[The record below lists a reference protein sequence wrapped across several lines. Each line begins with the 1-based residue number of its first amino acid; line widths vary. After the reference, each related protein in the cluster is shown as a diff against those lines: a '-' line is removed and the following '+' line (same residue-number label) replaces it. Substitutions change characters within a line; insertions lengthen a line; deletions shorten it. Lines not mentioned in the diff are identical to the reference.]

1 MASSDELLTNLKGRR
16 TNLVSQRQT
25 VSGQIDALVDGIA
38 RRKAIKSVGRRIV
51 ALEERQEQLDDE
63 ILEIDL
69 DIEATKAK
77 VVSAQSMTDS
87 LTTFGDLYQE
97 ALPEERRE
105 LIRLRVNQLVW
116 TPEEIRL
123 ALSHYRAYQKFDES
137 QQLVAHASD
146 SSNIGLVWDK
156 FHVHQGHRSNTPFI
170 QIGKRRRSR
179 RIEVANIP
187 IRSSRPWL
195 IKTCST
201 PVKLIHRSRYLGS
214 AAPPAP
220 RSAPTSGF

>member
-123 ALSHYRAYQKFDES
+123 A
-137 QQLVAHASD
+137 
-146 SSNIGLVWDK
+146 
-156 FHVHQGHRSNTPFI
+156 P
-170 QIGKRRRSR
+170 
-179 RIEVANIP
+179 IP
-187 IRSSRPWL
+187 L
-195 IKTCST
+195 
-201 PVKLIHRSRYLGS
+201 
-214 AAPPAP
+214 
-220 RSAPTSGF
+220 